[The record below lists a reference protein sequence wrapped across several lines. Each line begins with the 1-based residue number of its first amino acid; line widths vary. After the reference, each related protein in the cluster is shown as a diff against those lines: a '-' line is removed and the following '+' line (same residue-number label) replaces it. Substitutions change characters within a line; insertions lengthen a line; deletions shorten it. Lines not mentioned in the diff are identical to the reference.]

1 MATASAKVY
10 SFKSVGETLQTQ
22 SQVVNQVESPP
33 IGIKTPLRLGEGADG
48 LLAMHR
54 TLDAT
59 IADNI
64 RNLILTNRG
73 ERLFDYGY
81 GANIKELIFELG
93 TEEGDNEAIK
103 RIASAVSLYMPFV
116 ILDTFETVIEPQ
128 TATTPAKLAI
138 RVGYTITGFE
148 DKPKKI
154 EVSLTTVN

>member
-10 SFKSVGETLQTQ
+10 SFKSVGQTLQ
-22 SQVVNQVESPP
+22 SQAQAFTQVENPP
-33 IGIKTPLRLGEGADG
+33 IGIKTPLRLGEGSDG

-54 TLDAT
+54 SLDST

-64 RNLILTNRG
+64 RNLILTNKG
-73 ERLFDYGY
+73 ERLFDYSF

-103 RIASAVSLYMPFV
+103 RIASAVSFYMPFV
-116 ILDTFETVIEPQ
+116 VLDTFETVIEPQ
-128 TATTPAKLAI
+128 TETTPPRLLI
-138 RVGYTITGFE
+138 RIGYTVTGFE